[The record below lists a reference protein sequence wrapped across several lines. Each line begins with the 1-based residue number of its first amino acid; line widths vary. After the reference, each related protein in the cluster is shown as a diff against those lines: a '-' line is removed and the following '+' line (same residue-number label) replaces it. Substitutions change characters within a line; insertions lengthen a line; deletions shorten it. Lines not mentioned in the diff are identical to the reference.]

1 MNPCDPTVQQARQ
14 DLLDQAYLLDGRD
27 NPDHEHFATYTALTS
42 TTSYECLAN
51 ANPNPGGSA
60 CSVVA

>member
-27 NPDHEHFATYTALTS
+27 NPEHEHFRLYTSLAS
-42 TTSYECLAN
+42 TESYERLAN
-51 ANPNPGGSA
+51 AIPGGSA
-60 CSVVA
+60 CRMVA

>member
-27 NPDHEHFATYTALTS
+27 RRDHEHHATYTSLAT

-51 ANPNPGGSA
+51 ANPNAGGSA